1 MKNPKYI
8 VQINITKKL
17 NIHVAAGSVEEAA
30 NKAEAALKEKLDKS
44 GIKNFN
50 IQSFCSSVVI
60 DKNKTY
66 VEAINLYDHPDIC
79 SVAEYFEDAGLIK
92 VADEE
97 CYSDKFFDWLAKQ
110 PTFKLFECDITLVRV
125 ERLWTA
131 LISVDDPNKLGLPI
145 ESLEDRVINFLAN
158 AKTLPNG
165 SPNPAK
171 GSVPVPTGYADEAS
185 KKDCTPE
192 TEVFKP

>member
-1 MKNPKYI
+1 MKTPKYI
-8 VQINITKKL
+8 VQVNITKKL
-17 NIHVAAGSVEEAA
+17 NIQVTAGSPDKAA
-30 NKAEAALKEKLDKS
+30 EKAEAALKEQLEQS

-50 IQSFCSSVVI
+50 FRSFCNSVVI

-79 SVAEYFEDAGLIK
+79 SVAEYFEDSGLIK
-92 VADEE
+92 VADDE

-110 PTFKLFECDITLVRV
+110 PTFKLFDCDITLVRV
-125 ERLWTA
+125 EKLWTA
-131 LISVDDPNKLGLPI
+131 LISVDDPTKVGLPL
-145 ESLEDRVINFLAN
+145 ESLEDHVINFLAN

-185 KKDCTPE
+185 KKDYTPE

>member
-8 VQINITKKL
+8 VQVNITKKL
-17 NIHVAAGSVEEAA
+17 KFSVTAATPEKAA
-30 NKAEAALKEKLDKS
+30 EKAEAALKEQLDQT
-44 GIKNFN
+44 GIKDFN
-50 IQSFCSSVVI
+50 IQSFCNSVVI
-60 DKNKTY
+60 DKKKTY
-66 VEAINLYDHPDIC
+66 LEAINLYDHPDIC
-79 SVAEYFEDAGLIK
+79 AVAEYFEDAGFIK

-97 CYSDKFFDWLAKQ
+97 CYTDKFYDWLAKQ
-110 PTFKLFECDITLVRV
+110 PTFKLFDCDITLVRV
-125 ERLWTA
+125 EKLWTA
-131 LISVDDPNKLGLPI
+131 LISVDDQTKLGLPV
-145 ESLEDRVINFLAN
+145 ESLETHVINFLAE

>member
-17 NIHVAAGSVEEAA
+17 NISVAAGSSGEAVE
-30 NKAEAALKEKLDKS
+30 KAEAALKEQLEKS

-50 IQSFCSSVVI
+50 FVSFCNSVVI
-60 DKNKTY
+60 DKKKTY

-79 SVAEYFEDAGLIK
+79 SVAEYFEDSGLIK
-92 VADEE
+92 VADDE
-97 CYSDKFFDWLAKQ
+97 CYTDKFFEWLSKQ
-110 PTFKLFECDITLVRV
+110 PTFKLFDCDITLVRV
-125 ERLWTA
+125 EKLWTA
-131 LISVDDPNKLGLPI
+131 LISVDDQTKLGLPV
-145 ESLEDRVINFLAN
+145 ESLEDHVINYLAE

-171 GSVPVPTGYADEAS
+171 GSVPVPTGFADEAS

>member
-17 NIHVAAGSVEEAA
+17 NISVAAETSGEAVE
-30 NKAEAALKEKLDKS
+30 KAEAALKEQLEKS

-50 IQSFCSSVVI
+50 FVSFCNSVVI
-60 DKNKTY
+60 DKKKTY

-79 SVAEYFEDAGLIK
+79 SVAEYFEDSGLIK

-97 CYSDKFFDWLAKQ
+97 CYTDKFFDWLSKQ
-110 PTFKLFECDITLVRV
+110 PSFKLFDCDITLVRV
-125 ERLWTA
+125 EKLWTA
-131 LISVDDPNKLGLPI
+131 LISVDDPTKLGLPV
-145 ESLEDRVINFLAN
+145 ESLEDHVINFLAE

-171 GSVPVPTGYADEAS
+171 GSVPVPTGFADEAS

>member
-17 NIHVAAGSVEEAA
+17 NVSVTAESSGEAA
-30 NKAEAALKEKLDKS
+30 EKAEAALKEQLEKS

-50 IQSFCSSVVI
+50 IQSFCNSVVI
-60 DKNKTY
+60 DKKKTY
-66 VEAINLYDHPDIC
+66 LEAINLYDHPDIC
-79 SVAEYFEDAGLIK
+79 SVAEYFEDSGLIK
-92 VADEE
+92 VADDE
-97 CYSDKFFDWLAKQ
+97 CYTDKFFDWLSKQ
-110 PTFKLFECDITLVRV
+110 PSFKLFDCDITLVRV
-125 ERLWTA
+125 EKLWTA
-131 LISVDDPNKLGLPI
+131 LISVDDPTKLGLPV
-145 ESLEDRVINFLAN
+145 ESLEDHVLNFLAE

-171 GSVPVPTGYADEAS
+171 GSVPVPTGFADEAS